1 MRGWISAAFL
11 HVPTLL
17 VTRHVNILALTGMSS
32 ESGEIV
38 FIKREPSGQL
48 YTIGTVKTLR

>member
-17 VTRHVNILALTGMSS
+17 VTRQVNILALTGMSS
-32 ESGEIV
+32 ESEEIV
-38 FIKREPSGQL
+38 FIKREPNGQL

>member
-11 HVPTLL
+11 HVPILL
-17 VTRHVNILALTGMSS
+17 VTRQVNILALTGMSS

-38 FIKREPSGQL
+38 FIKREPNGQL

>member
-1 MRGWISAAFL
+1 MCGWISAAFL

-38 FIKREPSGQL
+38 FIKREPNGQL